1 MLVARPRID
10 SGLHA
15 GFPRATDNKALIF
28 TQFRRMGHMLAS
40 MIQHDLDT
48 EIMFFT
54 AFIGTYV
61 VLYFGSVDARG
72 RSGLSMDS
80 YGQEVRV
87 THIGT
92 FEVSAGIS
100 EGDLVKFED
109 GPEAGRHF
117 LVKIES
123 NVRDHHLEPFLEL
136 QIDHTTNDTI
146 GGL

>member
-1 MLVARPRID
+1 MRRFNPTVPRWMLPYKATIAKKTGEAIAVGETEATPTYTKTENVVADIQP
-10 SGLHA
+10 
-15 GFPRATDNKALIF
+15 
-28 TQFRRMGHMLAS
+28 MG
-40 MIQHDLDT
+40 
-48 EIMFFT
+48 
-54 AFIGTYV
+54 
-61 VLYFGSVDARG
+61 VDARG